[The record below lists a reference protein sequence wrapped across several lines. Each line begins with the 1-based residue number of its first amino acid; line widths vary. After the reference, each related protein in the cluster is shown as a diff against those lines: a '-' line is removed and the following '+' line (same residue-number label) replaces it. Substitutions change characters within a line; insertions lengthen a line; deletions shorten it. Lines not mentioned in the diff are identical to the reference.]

1 MRKSKLKV
9 NSNSSRGHFQKR
21 KQCFDSGVWFI
32 SVTRCELDRAVTIE
46 MRHINSFSHEPLR
59 NKNEKSEDY
68 SKADLKQRVLFF
80 ITIFRLAIPAFF
92 RFTDVVTHTAWA
104 EQVIHVKKW
113 CYNILGCSLFFSHN
127 LIHLVCPPPQSPHK
141 AKFCVTFLF
150 ISTGYFSVPGEI
162 EDNYAKFSGRGAN
175 RMYYDVQ
182 MANKDKAN
190 MG

>member
-21 KQCFDSGVWFI
+21 KQCCDSGVWFI

-127 LIHLVCPPPQSPHK
+127 LIHLVCSPPPIPPKSK
-141 AKFCVTFLF
+141 VLRNLF
-150 ISTGYFSVPGEI
+150 IYFYWIFQRPGRNWRQLCKI
-162 EDNYAKFSGRGAN
+162 
-175 RMYYDVQ
+175 
-182 MANKDKAN
+182 
-190 MG
+190 

>member
-32 SVTRCELDRAVTIE
+32 SVTRCVLDRAVTIE

-127 LIHLVCPPPQSPHK
+127 
-141 AKFCVTFLF
+141 F
-150 ISTGYFSVPGEI
+150 YFSVPGEI
-162 EDNYAKFSGRGAN
+162 EDNYAKFSARGAN